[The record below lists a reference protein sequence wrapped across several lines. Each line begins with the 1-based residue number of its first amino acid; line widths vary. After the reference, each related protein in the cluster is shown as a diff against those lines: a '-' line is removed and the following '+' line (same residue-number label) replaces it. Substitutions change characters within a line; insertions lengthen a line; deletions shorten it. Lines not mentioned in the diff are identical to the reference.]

1 MVLSTGML
9 MLTVDSTVASVALP
23 SIQRGLGFSE
33 TGVAWVLNVYFIAFG
48 GLLVLAGRLGD
59 LVGRRRVFLA
69 GLGLFTSVS
78 LVCGMA
84 GSQLLLI
91 VARFVQGTGSALTA
105 SVILGMVISMFR
117 DPHEQAKALGVY
129 SCVISAGSS
138 LGMVLGGVITQLI
151 GWHWIF
157 YINVPIGLITGLL
170 AVVVVDP
177 DGEVPGLK
185 RDLDIAGGVL
195 VTAGLMASVYAI
207 VLAGERGWLA
217 TATVAWLV
225 AAVGLLAAFVW
236 RESTARQPLIPLRVL
251 RSGTARI
258 ANGVQ
263 FLSVASLFGVFVDGV
278 LLMQHALHFTPI
290 GTGLAFLPMS
300 LISGALSLGLS
311 ARLRRRFGTKPVLLV
326 GLLCATASPVWLA
339 LAPPRASYVA
349 YVLPALA
356 ILGAGSGLSYP
367 ALTAIA
373 MADADHGDAGLASGL
388 VNTVIEIGA
397 AFGVAVLAAAS
408 ASHGSGGAAHGAA
421 RAAALA
427 GGYEPAWI
435 AATVLAVLALA
446 TAVALLR
453 AAPVPSRRSLPSSAT
468 AAIRGGSR
476 PLRK

>member
-1 MVLSTGML
+1 ML
-9 MLTVDSTVASVALP
+9 MLTIDSTVATVALP
-23 SIQRGLGFSE
+23 SIQRGLGFSS

-59 LVGRRRVFLA
+59 LVGRRRVFLT
-69 GLGLFTSVS
+69 GLSLFTAVS

-84 GSQLLLI
+84 GSRQLLI

-138 LGMVLGGVITQLI
+138 LGMVLGGVITQLL

-157 YINVPIGLITGLL
+157 YINVPIGLVTGLL
-170 AVVVVDP
+170 AVVLVEP
-177 DGEVPGLK
+177 DGEAPGLT

-207 VLAGERGWLA
+207 VLAGERGWFA
-217 TATVAWLV
+217 TATVVWLV

-236 RESTARQPLIPLRVL
+236 RESTAREPLIPLDVL

-278 LLMQHALHFTPI
+278 LLMRHALHFTPI

-311 ARLRRRFGTKPVLLV
+311 ARLRGRFGTKPVLVV
-326 GLLCATASPVWLA
+326 GLVCATASPVWLA

-356 ILGAGSGLSYP
+356 ILGAGSGLAYP
-367 ALTAIA
+367 ALTAVA

-397 AFGVAVLAAAS
+397 AFGVAVLAAALVS
-408 ASHGSGGAAHGAA
+408 FGSGDAGVDAHGAA
-421 RAAALA
+421 GASTLA
-427 GGYEPAWI
+427 SGYEAAWV
-435 AATVLAVLALA
+435 AAIVMAVLALA
-446 TAVALLR
+446 GAVALLR
-453 AAPVPSRRSLPSSAT
+453 VAPTSAGLGE
-468 AAIRGGSR
+468 IRPNLSTMSACD
-476 PLRK
+476 P

>member
-1 MVLSTGML
+1 MALMVLSTGML

-69 GLGLFTSVS
+69 GLGLFTAVS
-78 LVCGMA
+78 LVCGVA
-84 GSQLLLI
+84 GSRLLLI

-105 SVILGMVISMFR
+105 SVILGMVISMFS
-117 DPHEQAKALGVY
+117 DPYEQAKALGVY

-138 LGMVLGGVITQLI
+138 LGVVLGGVVTQLI

-170 AVVVVDP
+170 AVLVVDP
-177 DGEVPGLK
+177 DGEAPGLD
-185 RDLDIAGGVL
+185 RDLDIAGGVR

-207 VLAGERGWLA
+207 VRAGERGWLA
-217 TATVAWLV
+217 TGTVAWLV
-225 AAVGLLAAFVW
+225 VAVGLLAAFVR
-236 RESTARQPLIPLRVL
+236 RESTARQPLIPLSVL

-311 ARLRRRFGTKPVLLV
+311 ARLRRAFGTKPVLLV
-326 GLLCATASPVWLA
+326 GLLCTTASPVWLA
-339 LAPPRASYVA
+339 LAPPRASYLA

-367 ALTAIA
+367 ALAAIA
-373 MADADHGDAGLASGL
+373 MADANQGDAGLASGL

-408 ASHGSGGAAHGAA
+408 ASHGTGGAGGAAREGA
-421 RAAALA
+421 LG
-427 GGYEPAWI
+427 GGYEAAWI
-435 AATVLAVLALA
+435 AATVMAVLALA
-446 TAVALLR
+446 VAVPLLR
-453 AAPVPSRRSLPSSAT
+453 PLSRRSLPSSAT
-468 AAIRGGSR
+468 AAIRGASR
-476 PLRK
+476 PFRK